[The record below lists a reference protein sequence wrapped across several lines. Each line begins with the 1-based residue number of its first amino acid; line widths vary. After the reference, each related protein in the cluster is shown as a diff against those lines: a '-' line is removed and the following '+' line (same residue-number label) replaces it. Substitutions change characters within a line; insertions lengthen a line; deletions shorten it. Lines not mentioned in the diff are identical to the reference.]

1 MLDNSG
7 QINVEEIKANYT
19 LTVGKNSRG
28 TEAPL
33 RKPKFTAPA
42 KTHLELWVA
51 GGRVPGAQDVQAVLL
66 LSSASL
72 RVCTFANSSFSRDTG
87 CIYFHSTIQDF

>member
-7 QINVEEIKANYT
+7 QINVEEIKADCT

-42 KTHLELWVA
+42 RTHLVLLLPRRQKPLEDVC
-51 GGRVPGAQDVQAVLL
+51 AQPAQAVLL
-66 LSSASL
+66 PRTARCSSG
-72 RVCTFANSSFSRDTG
+72 SSFLQTLPSPET
-87 CIYFHSTIQDF
+87 QA